1 MNIKQLF
8 LFLLSLI
15 IINQIYSQD
24 SIKCPPKKITE
35 LGNNLYEITLQP
47 CNIIASIGIDGV
59 LLVDANYKEYR
70 RFMLDEIKNLG
81 GEKIKYIIS
90 THWHYDHV
98 GGNLVLGDDNT
109 TIISS
114 TYTKILLSS
123 DQFLLGDSI
132 KAHPEKLLPKI
143 TFDDK
148 YNLKFN
154 GEDIELIAL
163 PGGHTGGDIIVYF
176 KKANVV
182 HIGDIIFADEFP
194 FIDCEHGGS
203 VFEMAKNIQKII
215 DIMPKDVKIVPGHG
229 ETYSIEDLKRYKDMI
244 VQTTEIVMSK
254 KNEGKTLEEIKK
266 ANALKYFKK
275 WANSFSKE
283 DWIEYIYNSK

>member
-1 MNIKQLF
+1 MKIRQY
-8 LFLLSLI
+8 FLLLFSLI

-24 SIKCPPKKITE
+24 SVKCPPKKITE
-35 LGNNLYEITLQP
+35 LGKNLYEITLQP
-47 CNIIASIGIDGV
+47 CNVIASIGTDGV

-70 RFMLDEIKNLG
+70 RFMLEDIKNLG

-123 DQFLLGDSI
+123 DQFLLGDSS
-132 KAHPEKLLPKI
+132 KAHPDKLLPKI

-154 GEDIELIAL
+154 GEDIELISL

-176 KKANVV
+176 KNANVV

-194 FIDCEHGGS
+194 FVDYEHGGS
-203 VFEMAKNIQKII
+203 VFGLAKNIQKII
-215 DIMPKDVKIVPGHG
+215 DIMPENVKIVPGHG
-229 ETYSIEDLKRYKDMI
+229 ITYSIEDLKRYKDMI
-244 VQTTEIVMSK
+244 VQTTEIVMDK
-254 KNEGKTLEEIKK
+254 KREGKTLEEIKK
-266 ANALKYFKK
+266 ANTLKYFRK

>member
-1 MNIKQLF
+1 MKIKIHF
-8 LFLLSLI
+8 LFFLIFI
-15 IINQIYSQD
+15 IITQIYSQD

-35 LGNNLYEITLQP
+35 LGKNLFEITLQP
-47 CNIIASIGIDGV
+47 CNIIASIGSDGV

-70 RFMLDEIKNLG
+70 KFVLDEIKNLG
-81 GEKIKYIIS
+81 GSSIKYIIS

-98 GGNLVLGDDNT
+98 GGNLVLGDDKT
-109 TIISS
+109 IIISS
-114 TYTKILLSS
+114 TITKRLLSS

-154 GEDIELIAL
+154 SEDIELIAL

-176 KKANVV
+176 KNANVV

-194 FIDCEHGGS
+194 FIDCENGGS
-203 VFEMAKNIQKII
+203 VFGMIKNIQKII

-229 ETYSIEDLKRYKDMI
+229 NVYSIDDLKRYKDM
-244 VQTTEIVMSK
+244 VEQTTEIVMDK
-254 KNEGKTLEEIKK
+254 KKEGKSLEEIKK
-266 ANALKYFKK
+266 SNALKYYKK
-275 WANSFSKE
+275 WANSFSRE
-283 DWIEYIYNSK
+283 DWIEFIYNSK

>member
-1 MNIKQLF
+1 MKIKLTF
-8 LFLLSLI
+8 LFFLSFI
-15 IINQIYSQD
+15 FISQIYSQD

-35 LGNNLYEITLQP
+35 LGKNLYEITLQP
-47 CNIIASIGIDGV
+47 CNIIASIGSDGV

-70 RFMLDEIKNLG
+70 KFMLDEIKNLG
-81 GEKIKYIIS
+81 GGSIKYIIS
-90 THWHYDHV
+90 THWHFDHV
-98 GGNLVLGDDNT
+98 GGNLVLGDDKT
-109 TIISS
+109 IIISS
-114 TYTKILLSS
+114 TITKRLLSS

-132 KAHPEKLLPKI
+132 KAHSEKLLPKI

-176 KKANVV
+176 KNAKVV

-203 VFEMAKNIQKII
+203 VFGLANNIQKII

-229 ETYSIEDLKRYKDMI
+229 NIYSIDDLKRYKDMV
-244 VQTTEIVMSK
+244 VQTTEIVIDK
-254 KNEGKTLEEIKK
+254 KKEGKSLEEIKK
-266 ANALKYFKK
+266 SNALKYFKK
-275 WANSFSKE
+275 WANSFSRE
-283 DWIEYIYNSK
+283 DWIEFIYNSK